1 MAFTNPSVSS
11 SNLRKQLIAFALAFA
26 PKSCCCPWG
35 GSVRGFLHPWASF
48 ATSPCLSPQP
58 PAPVCTLILI
68 LNHRADTACKCTEW
82 FKLVFSV
89 CKCSVLWLLRGT
101 WNICSLVS
109 DIFENSKRGR
119 LFAAWARV
127 ACGAAGPVGEQLHI
141 HEGKGFFL
149 DGGQAAECRV
159 SVSSAAQPYPIP
171 SAQLQQSLLFKR
183 FVWKLHYLS
192 ACLKLSL
199 QSLVLCGLVIQRGEP
214 GCCSQSLGKELGSRE
229 GTQSLL
235 LPLSTSNP
243 TFSWLPRAPYCSWW
257 DFSVCPR
264 AIRWLRSLLCKQD
277 RQKQLKHLLLSPEC
291 PARLLSGEASQG
303 YLQGWCWAW
312 CCFHIS
318 PNGPSSRLG
327 ERRSGDVLFGHF
339 SAGML
344 WFIQLESPV
353 CKEHCL
359 ISLGEAA
366 EGAGGMLH
374 LLLGSQVQPHVEYG
388 VCRQQPSLGGPKSP
402 WCGCG
407 AAGLDQCPQAPG
419 TLSRGSQ
426 GSRGT
431 QPCSSSAWLHHRASG
446 THLSTNSFHWNR
458 ISTPTVCCYN

>member
-327 ERRSGDVLFGHF
+327 ERRSGWCAVWPLLSWDALIHPAWIACLQGALLDF
-339 SAGML
+339 SGWGSWRCWGDAASPAG
-344 WFIQLESPV
+344 FP
-353 CKEHCL
+353 
-359 ISLGEAA
+359 
-366 EGAGGMLH
+366 
-374 LLLGSQVQPHVEYG
+374 
-388 VCRQQPSLGGPKSP
+388 
-402 WCGCG
+402 G
-407 AAGLDQCPQAPG
+407 AAPCGIWGLQAAAQLRWPEITVVWLWCCWAGPVSPGSRDTVQRLPGLQGHSALFLQCLAAPQAFRH
-419 TLSRGSQ
+419 TSQ
-426 GSRGT
+426 
-431 QPCSSSAWLHHRASG
+431 H
-446 THLSTNSFHWNR
+446 
-458 ISTPTVCCYN
+458 